1 MDNVK
6 DVMSKFKKTLDKI
19 IVDYKSKVSDI
30 EKEEEFIQVL
40 GDLVNYSKSDSLL
53 LPFYDET
60 ILSRVFER
68 VFPLSTTELNKIKA
82 AKYLIEASKD
92 VDKGHFPQYHDAV
105 KDVES
110 INKKINKYY
119 EKLLANDKMKKEKE
133 ELNSNIGKFFNISS
147 IIGEDKFTGLIDDV
161 DAFEEAINLCDISKD
176 DINVILNVAIKS
188 NLEYLDSNG
197 IIIDDV
203 EDINDMKQQNNVI
216 QDKISDLSNLL
227 EDEQEVFMKLK
238 NYLVNLLSNIIHDRL
253 QMLSET
259 KNDMKKTDDY
269 KKVED
274 MFSDI
279 NNVINIDDKFLK
291 DVLLGITDEDTVNGI
306 ISNVDMIKIVL
317 NGKNEGLDLNIQ
329 DSQEELVK
337 GVYEIVNN
345 YRVEL
350 ETKNKET
357 KDYLENF
364 ISKCQALS
372 SEIGTGVVRD
382 IDTLDDIFNENEVP
396 IDDIIKAK
404 YEILRN
410 NSKNYNTKLEGKV
423 KEEVE
428 LRIVFKDLKIDFDS
442 FSDLEKRLL
451 INCNIDSIKDVVN
464 FIHEKKIKISNDKLF
479 LLLML
484 SNVTILSSIFDL
496 CKTYNMD
503 IDNLLN
509 MPGVFVS
516 RDVNVASI
524 LDGNRDDS
532 EFYVIER
539 FQYIEPSYELF
550 VDNISLLEANNRSV
564 SDCYK
569 HNMLSL
575 VVPDLSKNITI
586 LSDLSL
592 SNKDFSI
599 VVINPFLATSRSGF
613 AECGLSDY
621 ITANPLRLTTSYY
634 RLKSIAA
641 NIVTARKNGQVIF
654 RSLSDKKNYWLNKN
668 ITRSS
673 EVI

>member
-1 MDNVK
+1 
-6 DVMSKFKKTLDKI
+6 
-19 IVDYKSKVSDI
+19 
-30 EKEEEFIQVL
+30 
-40 GDLVNYSKSDSLL
+40 
-53 LPFYDET
+53 
-60 ILSRVFER
+60 
-68 VFPLSTTELNKIKA
+68 
-82 AKYLIEASKD
+82 
-92 VDKGHFPQYHDAV
+92 
-105 KDVES
+105 
-110 INKKINKYY
+110 
-119 EKLLANDKMKKEKE
+119 
-133 ELNSNIGKFFNISS
+133 
-147 IIGEDKFTGLIDDV
+147 
-161 DAFEEAINLCDISKD
+161 
-176 DINVILNVAIKS
+176 
-188 NLEYLDSNG
+188 
-197 IIIDDV
+197 
-203 EDINDMKQQNNVI
+203 
-216 QDKISDLSNLL
+216 
-227 EDEQEVFMKLK
+227 MKLK

-259 KNDMKKTDDY
+259 ENDMKKTDDY
-269 KKVED
+269 KKVEEL
-274 MFSDI
+274 FSDI
-279 NNVINIDDKFLK
+279 NNVVNVDDKFLK
-291 DVLLGITDEDTVNGI
+291 EVLSGITDEDTVSGI

-317 NGKNEGLDLNIQ
+317 NGKNEGLDLSIQ
-329 DSQEELVK
+329 DSQEELIK

-357 KDYLENF
+357 RDYLKDF

-372 SEIGTGVVRD
+372 TEIGTGVVRD
-382 IDTLDDIFNENEVP
+382 IDTLDEIFTENEVS
-396 IDDIIKAK
+396 IDDIIKSK

-428 LRIVFKDLKIDFDS
+428 LRIVFKDLKVDFDS

-451 INCNIDSIKDVVN
+451 INCNIDSIKEIVGFVHDN
-464 FIHEKKIKISNDKLF
+464 KIKISNDKLF
-479 LLLML
+479 ILLML
-484 SNVTILSSIFDL
+484 SNVSILSNIYDL
-496 CKTYNMD
+496 CKTYNMS
-503 IDNLLN
+503 IGNLMN

-516 RDVNVASI
+516 KDVNVSGI

-575 VVPDLSKNITI
+575 IVPDLSKNITI

-613 AECGLSDY
+613 AECGLADY
-621 ITANPLRLTTSYY
+621 IAANPLRLTTSYY
-634 RLKSIAA
+634 RLKSISA
-641 NIVTARKNGQVIF
+641 NIVAARKNGQVIF